1 VAKRVAMGLGVDS
14 TGGPVIDPTDNVKSL
29 MEASVK
35 SLTREAELLA
45 QLADEKIVRM
55 ERELIQQE
63 KVANLRAEH
72 EKEIRKM
79 ESDRV
84 NSIRSVDVANAAAT
98 ATQLLTAVNNY
109 AAAQQ
114 ATAETLRNQV
124 ASTAAAAIASQSA
137 LINPIV
143 ERVAVL
149 EKTSY
154 TGAGKQA
161 VTDPAMADLVMEMR
175 KLTGTRS
182 EGISWVGALAIGGV
196 VLVSGL
202 LGIAGVLY
210 AALKP

>member
-1 VAKRVAMGLGVDS
+1 MGLGVDS